1 MEIRAL
7 RPDDDRSRFSCGNP
21 DLDRFFLKYAGL
33 NQFVN
38 HIGATYV
45 AVEGQAIAGFVT
57 VAPGQIEAAALPS
70 SSLTGRLPRYPVPI
84 LRLARMAV
92 SKAIQRRGVG
102 SELLRF
108 VLKLALKMS
117 RDYGCMGVAVDAKPE
132 AVGFYE
138 RFDFRRKEAA
148 AGLLHTGPK
157 PVLLFISIHTINDGL
172 QR

>member
-7 RPDDDRSRFSCGNP
+7 RPSDDRSRFSSGNL
-21 DLDRFFLKYAGL
+21 DLDRFLSKYAGQ
-33 NQFVN
+33 NQFAN

-45 AVEGQAIAGFVT
+45 AVEGALILGFVT
-57 VAPGQIEAAALPS
+57 VAPGQIEAADLPPS
-70 SSLTGRLPRYPVPI
+70 TLTGRLPRYPVPI

-92 SKAIQRRGVG
+92 ARSLQRQGVG

-108 VLKLALKMS
+108 VFELALKMS
-117 RDYGCMGVAVDAKPE
+117 RDYGCTGVTVDAKPE

-148 AGLLHTGPK
+148 SGLLHTGPK
-157 PVLLFISIHTINDGL
+157 PVMLFLNIHTIKDGS
-172 QR
+172 QG